1 MAETQICTSEKI
13 SPPLK
18 EYTLDIQ
25 KDEVEDMAQIYLKL
39 T

>member
-1 MAETQICTSEKI
+1 MAETQIYTGEKI

-25 KDEVEDMAQIYLKL
+25 KS
-39 T
+39 